1 MAFLR
6 LFIGLILV
14 LSVVYGSLYYLLL
27 ARRRERVER
36 DYQDGAGHAERARFV
51 AAKVETYGRRIR
63 RPLAIAVYAVPL
75 AALLVYIW
83 VSN

>member
-6 LFIGLILV
+6 LFIGLLLF
-14 LSVVYGSLYYLLL
+14 LSVIYVSVYAFML

-36 DYQDGAGHAERARFV
+36 DYQDGAGRAERARFV
-51 AAKVETYGRRIR
+51 TAKVETYGRRIR
-63 RPLAIAVYAVPL
+63 KPLAIAVYAVPL

-83 VSN
+83 ASN